1 MVYHN
6 IQQGI
11 FLERPNRFIA
21 YVEIDGKV
29 HKCHVKN
36 TGRCRELLVPGA
48 IVYLQG
54 FDKPS
59 RKTAY
64 DLISVYKGERLIN
77 LDSQAP
83 NAVFGEF
90 IPKLF
95 EDIKLVRREYTYKS
109 SRFDFYIEDGERK
122 IFVEV
127 KGVTLEEGGVVSFPD
142 APTERGLKHIRELMD
157 ARENGYECYLFF
169 VVQMQGINYFTPNDA
184 TQKEFGQAL
193 REARQAG
200 VNLLAY
206 DCIVSSE
213 QIFISNFVEI
223 RL

>member
-54 FDKPS
+54 SDKPS

-95 EDIKLVRREYTYKS
+95 DDIKLVRREYTYKS
-109 SRFDFYIEDGERK
+109 SRFDFYIEAGERK

-169 VVQMQGINYFTPNDA
+169 VVQMQGVNYFTPNDA

>member
-109 SRFDFYIEDGERK
+109 SRFDFYIEAGERK

-169 VVQMQGINYFTPNDA
+169 VVQMQGVSYFTPNDA